1 MNNVDEDD
9 LKLVS
14 CTPIM
19 AKRNLRPDV
28 PETPFIKQTNRF
40 ENTPF
45 QKGGINIQK
54 AEAPK
59 AI

>member
-1 MNNVDEDD
+1 MNNIDEDD

-28 PETPFIKQTNRF
+28 PETPFIK
-40 ENTPF
+40 
-45 QKGGINIQK
+45 
-54 AEAPK
+54 
-59 AI
+59 